1 MTHASGKQPY
11 GCSQPRMVELRSCLP
26 LRMVELRSCLPLPG
40 YRNPRVHPS
49 KMTTIIL
56 MDWAAAEAED
66 EEVEAE
72 DAQDSGTVSDGH
84 LPPLVRTT
92 PFRQLRPLQAP
103 SRTTWRGLGPMCSR
117 RSPPHRRRRR
127 HQHQHQHKIGAR
139 WPPASGVG
147 RLQPRPLARQRSSN
161 PKPTTRR

>member
-1 MTHASGKQPY
+1 MTHVSGKQPY

-49 KMTTIIL
+49 KMSTNL
-56 MDWAAAEAED
+56 RMDWAAAEAED

-72 DAQDSGTVSDGH
+72 GAQDSGTASDGR
-84 LPPLVRTT
+84 LPPLLRAT

-117 RSPPHRRRRR
+117 RSPQ
-127 HQHQHQHKIGAR
+127 HQHQHQHRIGAR
-139 WPPASGVG
+139 WPPASGVEG
-147 RLQPRPLARQRSSN
+147 MQPRPLARQRSSN
-161 PKPTTRR
+161 PKPATRR